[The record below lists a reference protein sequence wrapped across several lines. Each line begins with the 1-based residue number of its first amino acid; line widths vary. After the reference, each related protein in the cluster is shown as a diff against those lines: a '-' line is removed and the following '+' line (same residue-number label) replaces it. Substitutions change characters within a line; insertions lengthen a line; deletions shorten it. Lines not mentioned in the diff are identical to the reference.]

1 MTLWP
6 LWQYRASR
14 LLRHRLLWQNAYC
27 DSFQF
32 KDHVYHTVKLSDIVT
47 IGYCETF
54 RWSQH
59 CNNKREALYLSLG
72 RGRSHCWKLTTIKK
86 GRRGQCPIDLQRICA
101 CRCQISQHF
110 PTKLPSLT
118 DSPSLKPKAGICYA
132 RFVWIRLNIAFFCP
146 L

>member
-1 MTLWP
+1 MIFAHIPIARWSKGP
-6 LWQYRASR
+6 LPSCCDTG
-14 LLRHRLLWQNAYC
+14 YC
-27 DSFQF
+27 D
-32 KDHVYHTVKLSDIVT
+32 KALIVTVFSSNIMSTTLKLSDIVT

-59 CNNKREALYLSLG
+59 CHNKREALYLSLG

-132 RFVWIRLNIAFFCP
+132 RFV
-146 L
+146 